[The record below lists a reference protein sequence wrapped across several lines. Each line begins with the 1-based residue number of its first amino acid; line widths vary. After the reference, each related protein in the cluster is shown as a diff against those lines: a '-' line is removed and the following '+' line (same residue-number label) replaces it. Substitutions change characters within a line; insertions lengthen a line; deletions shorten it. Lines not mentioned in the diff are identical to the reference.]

1 MRHIP
6 RISAEYGAETQ
17 VVVTKRGDDVSSLA
31 AHALAEHR
39 HPVVAGGGDGTVNAI
54 AGKLA
59 GTEAILGVLPMG
71 TLNHFAKDVGIPLNL
86 EAAVYNLFNG
96 KIGKVDVGEVN
107 GRVFVNNS
115 GIGFYPHFVRQ
126 REEMQRRGHVKRVA
140 ALIAL
145 RALFR
150 RYFRLRMKLHMDQ
163 AEALEHLT
171 PFLFVGNNR
180 YQTSGLDIGMRP
192 NLDTGRL
199 WVCTAPKTGRNNIW
213 RAALRTLAG
222 SPTDQDLSVFE
233 TEELRVDPGT
243 PRVNVST
250 DGEVSIM
257 DVPLH
262 YRIRPRAL
270 QVIVPHNGTRRG
282 PFAVASK
289 LAELPLVSSHA
300 VLVRFMPLRR
310 RQFFAPSASSTFD
323 LRSLCEED

>member
-1 MRHIP
+1 MASRPQTALRPTCILNGKSVHLQAAMRLLP
-6 RISAEYGAETQ
+6 RISAEFGAETQ
-17 VVVTKRGDDVSSLA
+17 LVVTKRGDDISSLA

-39 HPVVAGGGDGTVNAI
+39 QPVVAGGGDGTINAI
-54 AGKLA
+54 AGQLA
-59 GTEAILGVLPMG
+59 GTNAILGVLPMG

-86 EAAVYNLFNG
+86 EAAIYNLFKG

-126 REEMQRRGHVKRVA
+126 REEIQRRGYVKRVA

-150 RYFRLRMKLHMDQ
+150 RYFRLRVKLHMDQ
-163 AEALEHLT
+163 TEALEHLT

-180 YQTSGLDIGMRP
+180 YQTFGLDIGMRP
-192 NLDTGRL
+192 NLDSGRL

-213 RAALRTLAG
+213 RAALRTLVG
-222 SPTDQDLSVFE
+222 NPTDQDLSVFE

-243 PRVNVST
+243 PRINVST
-250 DGEVSIM
+250 DGEVCVM
-257 DVPLH
+257 DAPLH

-270 QVIVPHNGTRRG
+270 QVIVPDTTTRRR
-282 PFAVASK
+282 PFAVAN
-289 LAELPLVSSHA
+289 
-300 VLVRFMPLRR
+300 
-310 RQFFAPSASSTFD
+310 
-323 LRSLCEED
+323 